1 FMGESF
7 AIPIDIA
14 MGVVAQL
21 KENRRVARGWLGVEI
36 QELTKDLAEGF
47 GLDRPRGAL
56 IARVMD
62 DSPAEAGG
70 IQEEDIIVRFN
81 GEEISRVGELP
92 HWVGRTPVG
101 EAAEVVVFRG
111 GKEVKLKVVLGELPE
126 DPRLASGGGS
136 GGADRQTA
144 LGMTVRDVAASR
156 LSDLDI
162 DGGAEVVRVSGIAE
176 EAGLQAGD
184 VVLRMKGRIID
195 SADTLRD
202 VADDAEAGDVIPVL
216 VLRQQGSVARRTYI
230 TLRVPDE
237 G

>member
-1 FMGESF
+1 
-7 AIPIDIA
+7 
-14 MGVVAQL
+14 
-21 KENRRVARGWLGVEI
+21 
-36 QELTKDLAEGF
+36 
-47 GLDRPRGAL
+47 
-56 IARVMD
+56 MD
-62 DSPAEAGG
+62 DSQRRLAVYKRKTSLFGLT
-70 IQEEDIIVRFN
+70 VRKF
-81 GEEISRVGELP
+81 RVGELP

-101 EAAEVVVFRG
+101 EAAEVVVFEG
-111 GKEVKLKVVLGELPE
+111 QEVKLKVVLGELPE

-156 LSDLDI
+156 LGDLDI